1 MSFQFLGTFNAAMFN
16 RLRTFISSQAS
27 LINARIAH
35 LEAESHRIGVISF
48 GYEHGIPQGVVSDRD
63 SYLGK
68 LLAAYEVLG
77 GNPLVDLR
85 IRLVTDPV
93 FILSGSADQG
103 PHTMSNGEVI
113 GAKGLNDGDSAKLMG
128 QLRANF
134 DATIQRRF
142 DYLERKI
149 RRAVDY
155 RDQLQAEIQQLT
167 KLVAGFTEADFANVG
182 SFTIEQFQAGK
193 VSLNIPQNGSLGN
206 LISQIS
212 QLLSDPTYRAITPD
226 TSKHAELGLDVYAP
240 FSSYDIPQ
248 GTPPQNIPGR
258 EATSPQRQ
266 AGNTAPVKPGQRST

>member
-1 MSFQFLGTFNAAMFN
+1 MAFDFNGTFNQAMFD
-16 RLRTFISSQAS
+16 RLRTFISSQAP
-27 LINARIAH
+27 LIDSRIAH
-35 LEAESHRIGVISF
+35 LKAESDRIGVISF
-48 GYEHGIPQGVVSDRD
+48 KYEHGIPLGAVSNKD

-85 IRLVTDPV
+85 IRLTKDPV
-93 FILSGSADQG
+93 FILSGSADVG

-113 GAKGLNDGDSAKLMG
+113 GAKGLNDGTSAKLIR
-128 QLRANF
+128 QLRVTF

-155 RDQLQAEIQQLT
+155 ADQLQNEITQLQALATQTQLT
-167 KLVAGFTEADFANVG
+167 A
-182 SFTIEQFQAGK
+182 
-193 VSLNIPQNGSLGN
+193 GSLSQSQEPQPTGS
-206 LISQIS
+206 LASLYSQIS

-226 TSKHAELGLDVYAP
+226 TSKNAELGLDVYAP
-240 FSSYDIPQ
+240 FSSYDVPQ
-248 GTPPQNIPGR
+248 GAPPLNLPGR